1 MSRKARRTGGRQQ
14 VVKVTAIGARG
25 DGLASDDA
33 TGQPVFVPFSLPGE
47 TLSVKL
53 LQTKSAGSEAQ
64 PLELIEASSER
75 VDPPCPHFGL
85 CGGCQ
90 LQHWQQD
97 AYQAWKQERLKTSL
111 ERAGFAD
118 PLLRPLVQAPEHS
131 RRRATLSAEKPRK
144 GAVRLGF
151 RARASSQLVHIES
164 CAILRPKLFESLEPL
179 RHFAERL
186 LEPGES
192 AKFQLCETDSGLD
205 LQLLTDRKSKA
216 PDMLAVSELVE
227 VCDLARLVWNDEP
240 VLTRREPML
249 RLGAEQT
256 FAQVTIPPGAFLQ
269 ASSTV
274 QDAMVAA
281 LLEALPDDLGKVADL
296 FSGLGSFTLP
306 LLARARQVL
315 AVEGDGPAIDAL
327 ELAVRRHQLADR
339 LSIERRDLEAWPLQG
354 LELGKMDAVI
364 FDPPRAGARAQAPHI
379 AAARVPL
386 VVAISC
392 NPATLQRDLVPF
404 AQAGY
409 RLEWAQAFD
418 QFLWSAHVEAMAVL
432 RLDPEGA

>member
-14 VVKVTAIGARG
+14 VVQVTAIGARG
-25 DGLASDDA
+25 DGLASDEA
-33 TGQPVFVPFSLPGE
+33 SGQPIFVPFSLPGE
-47 TLSVKL
+47 RLSVKL

-64 PLELIEASSER
+64 PLELLDASSER
-75 VDPPCPHFGL
+75 VEPTCPHFGL

-90 LQHWQQD
+90 LQHWQQE
-97 AYQAWKQERLKTSL
+97 AYQAWKQERLKNSL

-118 PLLRPLVQAPEHS
+118 PRLRPLVQAPEQS

-144 GAVRLGF
+144 GPVRLGF
-151 RARASSQLVHIES
+151 RARSSSQLVDIHS
-164 CAILRPKLFESLEPL
+164 CAILRPKLFNSLEAL
-179 RHFAERL
+179 RSFAEVQL
-186 LEPGES
+186 APGES

-205 LQLLTDRKSKA
+205 LHMFTDRKSKA
-216 PDMLAVSELVE
+216 PDMRAVSELVDA
-227 VCDLARLVWNDEP
+227 CDLARLVCNDEP
-240 VLTRREPML
+240 ILTRREPML
-249 RLGAEQT
+249 RLGAEGC
-256 FAQVTIPPGAFLQ
+256 FAQVNIPPGAFLQ
-269 ASSTV
+269 ASAAI
-274 QDAMVAA
+274 QEAMVSA
-281 LLEALPDDLGKVADL
+281 LLDAVPAGLTRAVDL

-306 LLARARQVL
+306 LLARARHVL

-327 ELAVRRHQLADR
+327 EHAMRREQLADR

-354 LELGKMDAVI
+354 SELAKMDAVI
-364 FDPPRAGARAQAPHI
+364 FDPPRAGAKAQAPHI

-392 NPATLQRDLVPF
+392 NLATLQRDLQPF

-418 QFLWSAHVEAMAVL
+418 QFLWSAHLEAMAVL
-432 RLDPEGA
+432 RLD